1 MQRLFKSTRVVSA
14 MTMISRVFGL
24 LRDVIFARFF
34 GASMDFDIFI
44 VAFRIPNFLRRVF
57 AEGGFSL
64 AFVPILSEYKEQRG
78 EQKVK
83 ALIDQTAAT
92 LGLVLILVT
101 IIGIIA
107 APVLIWV
114 FAPGFAGDVS
124 KQELTANLLR
134 ITFPYLLFISLTAF
148 AGGIL
153 NTYKRFA
160 VPSFTPVLSNLSLI
174 FSAVWLAPYFSEPT
188 EALAW
193 GVFFAGVIQLLFQ
206 LPFLRQIGLLPV
218 PRFGRDKEGVSRIL
232 KLMLPT
238 LFAVSITQINLLV
251 DTVIA
256 SFLQTGS
263 ISWLYYSDRMVE
275 LPIGVFG
282 VALSTVILPNLSSEH
297 AKGSSETYCEIM
309 TWAIRLVILISLPA
323 AIGLALLSAPILTTL
338 FQYEEFTSRD
348 VMMSSYSLMAYS
360 VGLPGFIL
368 IKVFSS
374 GFFSRQD
381 TKTPVK
387 IGVIAMLS
395 NIILNLVLVGP
406 LEHVGLALATSLS
419 AYINA
424 GLLYL
429 YLKRDGLYRSGQV
442 WSGYLLKVATGI
454 IVMAI
459 LLIGLVP
466 DAAGWIKWGVFDR
479 VFQLTIWVLSGVLVY
494 FATLRLVGFRASE
507 LSPPK

>member
-1 MQRLFKSTRVVSA
+1 

-24 LRDVIFARFF
+24 LRDVVFARFF
-34 GASMDFDIFI
+34 GASIGFDIFI

-64 AFVPILSEYKEQRG
+64 AFVPVLSEYKEQRG
-78 EQKVK
+78 EREVK
-83 ALIDQTAAT
+83 ALIDETAAT
-92 LGLVLILVT
+92 LGLTLLLVT
-101 IIGIIA
+101 IIGVIA
-107 APVLIWV
+107 APLLIWI
-114 FAPGFAGDVS
+114 FAPGFTDEPS
-124 KQELTANLLR
+124 KQELTARLLR

-160 VPSFTPVLSNLSLI
+160 VPSFTPVLLNLSLI
-174 FSAVWLAPYFSEPT
+174 VSAVWLAPYFSEPI

-193 GVFFAGVIQLLFQ
+193 GVFFAGIIQLMFQ
-206 LPFLRQIGLLPV
+206 LPFLRQIGLFPV
-218 PRFGRDKEGVSRIL
+218 PQFGRDKEGVSRIL

-282 VALSTVILPNLSSEH
+282 VALSTVILPDLSREY
-297 AKGSSETYCEIM
+297 AKGSTEAYCRIM

-323 AIGLALLSAPILTTL
+323 AVGLAILSTPILATL
-338 FQYEEFTSRD
+338 FQYAEFTSRD
-348 VMMSSYSLMAYS
+348 VVMSSKSLMAYS
-360 VGLPGFIL
+360 IGLPAFIL
-368 IKVFSS
+368 IKVLSS

-387 IGVIAMLS
+387 IGVISMIS
-395 NIILNLVLVGP
+395 NIILNLALAVPFG
-406 LEHVGLALATSLS
+406 HTGLALATSLS

-429 YLKRDGLYRSGQV
+429 YLKRLGHYRSGQV
-442 WSGYLLKVATGI
+442 WSGYFFKVATGI
-454 IVMAI
+454 AAMA
-459 LLIGLVP
+459 LLLFSFVP
-466 DAAGWIKWGVFDR
+466 DPTSWIKWGVFDR
-479 VFQLTIWVLSGVLVY
+479 VLQLTIWVCAGMAGY
-494 FATLRLVGFRASE
+494 IATMWLVGFRASE
-507 LSPPK
+507 LTRHT